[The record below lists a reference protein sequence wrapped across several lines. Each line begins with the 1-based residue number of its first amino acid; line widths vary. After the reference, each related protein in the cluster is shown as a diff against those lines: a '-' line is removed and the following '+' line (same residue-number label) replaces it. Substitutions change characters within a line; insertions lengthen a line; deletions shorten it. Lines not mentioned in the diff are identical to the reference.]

1 MFITA
6 NRKDIAKCVHFIEC
20 FEFDQIQWFLN
31 TIEPLMV
38 ISRISVKPLQIAN
51 GFYSY

>member
-20 FEFDQIQWFLN
+20 FEFFKI
-31 TIEPLMV
+31 
-38 ISRISVKPLQIAN
+38 ISRIPVKPLQIAN